1 MVSRIDFLDSKG
13 SQMSNDTG
21 FVYDSKTQTF
31 TELFWVHG
39 VWTLKDGTVYR
50 MVPLA
55 DPTNLKEDK

>member
-1 MVSRIDFLDSKG
+1 MDCEG

-21 FVYDSKTQTF
+21 FVYDSKTQTY
-31 TELFWVHG
+31 TELFWVNG